1 MYENKVLVSIY
12 IVSLSKNFEIFIPIN
27 EKVGN
32 IAKLLSNTLIDSID
46 LSRNNVVLNMDSG
59 VIYKNNDIIRATDIR
74 NDTKLVLL

>member
-46 LSRNNVVLNMDSG
+46 LSRNNVVMNMDSG
-59 VIYKNNDIIRATDIR
+59 VIYKNNDIVRATDIR

>member
-12 IVSLSKNFEIFIPIN
+12 IVSLSKSFEIFIPIN

-46 LSRNNVVLNMDSG
+46 LSRNNVVMNMDSG
-59 VIYKNNDIIRATDIR
+59 VIYKNNDIVRATDIR

>member
-12 IVSLSKNFEIFIPIN
+12 IVSLSKNFEIFIPNN

-46 LSRNNVVLNMDSG
+46 LSRNNVVMNMDSG

>member
-1 MYENKVLVSIY
+1 MYENKVLVNIY

-32 IAKLLSNTLIDSID
+32 IVKLLSSILIDSID
-46 LSRNNVVLNMDSG
+46 FSRNNIIMNMNSG
-59 VIYKNNDIIRATDIR
+59 ICYKNNDIVRNTDIR

>member
-1 MYENKVLVSIY
+1 MYENKILVSIY

-46 LSRNNVVLNMDSG
+46 LSRNNVVMNMDSG